1 MGTAGAGP
9 GAWRK
14 LARVAT
20 RNGDLWAVSAYFNPA
35 GFARRLENFRTFRS
49 RLAVP
54 LVAVEVAFEGDFE
67 LRPGDAEVLVQLRN
81 PDVMWHKEA
90 MLEIGFRH
98 CPAGCEAI
106 AWLDADI
113 FFERPD
119 WPAATLAALA
129 RAPVVQISER
139 VDHCAPGADS
149 GEVLFSQHGAAA
161 AISAGGSAV
170 DSLSDLMNRDAAA
183 VATGFAWAARREF
196 IVRHGLYTRSIAGG
210 GDTALA
216 CALYGCPEVCV
227 AHHNLNAAQERSY
240 REWAGP
246 LSRDVEGRVGFV
258 PGLLCHLWHG
268 SIKDRHARE
277 RHRVLADSGFDPERD
292 LARDADGLWR
302 WASPPAKL
310 RTYLREYFH
319 RRREDD
325 IPEIPGRVRRRP
337 DVGEADRA

>member
-1 MGTAGAGP
+1 
-9 GAWRK
+9 
-14 LARVAT
+14 VVVQ
-20 RNGDLWAVSAYFNPA
+20 NGELWAVSAYFNPA
-35 GFARRLENFRTFRS
+35 GFARRLENFRTFRR

-54 LVAVEVAFEGDFE
+54 LIAVEVAFERDFE

-98 CPAGCEAI
+98 CPAACEAI
-106 AWLDADI
+106 AWLDADV

-119 WPAATLAALA
+119 WPAAALDALA
-129 RAPVVQISER
+129 HAPVVQLSER

-149 GEVLFSQHGAAA
+149 GGVLFSQRSAAA
-161 AISAGGSAV
+161 AIAAGGCAV
-170 DSLSDLMNRDAAA
+170 DALSSLLDRDAAA

-196 IVRHGLYTRSIAGG
+196 LARHGLYTRSIAGG
-210 GDTALA
+210 GDTALV

-227 AHHNLNAAQERSY
+227 AHHNLNAAQERSL
-240 REWAGP
+240 RDWAAP

-258 PGLLCHLWHG
+258 PGLVHHLWHG
-268 SIKDRHARE
+268 RMEDRHARE

-292 LARDADGLWR
+292 LARDAGGLWR
-302 WASPPAKL
+302 WATPPAEL
-310 RTYLREYFH
+310 RSYLREYFH

-325 IPEIPGRVRRRP
+325 IPETSGRAPRR
-337 DVGEADRA
+337 ADGDRLGGA